1 MRRLLLVALLA
12 VIALIA
18 VTVIADRL
26 AAAYAA
32 DRVATEIQKQG
43 FNVKPNVKINGFPF
57 LTQAISRDFRDV
69 RLSAHGVQE
78 GPLRISSI
86 EATARG
92 VHLDS
97 SYRKGTVDSLDGTG
111 AINFADLSSAAG
123 QPGLTLSSAGPDKV
137 QAQIDLG
144 VVEGMAT
151 AQVTKVGNNIQ
162 IHDFAVEGF
171 PISELGQKFDFSV
184 PVPALPMGLTFQ
196 SVSVTLQGVILQIAG
211 AHVPFG

>member
-86 EATARG
+86 DATARG

-97 SYRKGTVDSLDGTG
+97 SYRKGTIDSLDGTG
-111 AINFADLSSAAG
+111 VINFADLSSAAG

-151 AQVTKVGNNIQ
+151 AQVTKVGNTIQ
-162 IHDFAVEGF
+162 VHGISIQGIPF
-171 PISELGQKFDFSV
+171 SELGQLLDFSV
-184 PVPALPMGLTFQ
+184 PVPALPIGLIFQ
-196 SVSVTLQGVILQIAG
+196 SLSITAQGVVLHVTG

>member
-1 MRRLLLVALLA
+1 MGREPPLRRKRMRRLLLVALLA

-69 RLSAHGVQE
+69 KLSAHGVQE
-78 GPLRISSI
+78 GPLRLSSI
-86 EATARG
+86 DARARG
-92 VHLDS
+92 APRDS
-97 SYRKGTVDSLDGTG
+97 SHRPGPMDGGDGTG
-111 AINFADLSSAAG
+111 VITLADLSSAAS

-137 QAQIDLG
+137 
-144 VVEGMAT
+144 
-151 AQVTKVGNNIQ
+151 
-162 IHDFAVEGF
+162 
-171 PISELGQKFDFSV
+171 
-184 PVPALPMGLTFQ
+184 
-196 SVSVTLQGVILQIAG
+196 
-211 AHVPFG
+211 